1 MYCLPIGNRLLFYS
15 AEQVGESFMQSV
27 PVEHNAASQAAR
39 VPLERML
46 AISLGNALE
55 FYDFMIFSFFAVQIG
70 HAIVPAQFAERGLLL
85 ALATFG
91 VGFFMRPLGAIVI
104 GRYGDRAGR
113 KPAMMWS
120 FGLMGVSILGT
131 ALTPSYAHIGI
142 AAPVLLLC
150 FRLLQGFALG
160 GEVGPITAYAAEA
173 APRGHRARYVSML
186 GTGQGLAVLCSG
198 LIGYALARLL
208 SPGDLDAYG
217 WRIALLLGVLVV
229 PIGLLIRRRLPET
242 MEGAVAEAKGEPA
255 GPSPWRVFFVGLLV
269 VGAGTIAGYALVYLA
284 TYAQDTLKLGARLAF
299 VATIAQ
305 GLGYLGSAYAAGW
318 LGDRF
323 GHRRILVITFTLLL
337 LLVLPAFVLMNR
349 APTAASLF
357 VATAT
362 LSAIHI
368 AAIVCM
374 QAFLVECL
382 TPAVRSGVFAM
393 TYATG
398 VALLGGTT
406 QPILKLLI
414 DATGSAFAPPWY
426 VIAALAIG
434 LLALTQLPGET
445 PRAS

>member
-1 MYCLPIGNRLLFYS
+1 MNSIS
-15 AEQVGESFMQSV
+15 AVERQSYADTGV
-27 PVEHNAASQAAR
+27 
-39 VPLERML
+39 VPLKRMV

-70 HAIVPAQFAERGLLL
+70 HVIVPAQFAERGLLL

-131 ALTPSYAHIGI
+131 ALTPTYAQVGI

-150 FRLLQGFALG
+150 FRLLQGFAIG

-173 APRGHRARYVSML
+173 APHGHRARYVSML
-186 GTGQGLAVLCSG
+186 GTGQGLAVLSSG
-198 LIGYALARLL
+198 LIGYALARRL
-208 SPGDLDAYG
+208 SPADLDSYG
-217 WRIALLLGVLVV
+217 WRVALLLGVLVV
-229 PIGLLIRRRLPET
+229 PIGLLIRSRLPET
-242 MEGAVAEAKGEPA
+242 IDAAVAEAKSEPT
-255 GPSPWRVFFVGLLV
+255 GQSPWRVFFVGLLV
-269 VGAGTIAGYALVYLA
+269 VGAGTIAGYALTYLA

-299 VATIAQ
+299 IAPIAQ
-305 GLGYLGSAYAAGW
+305 GLGYLCSAYVGGW

-323 GHRRILVITFTLLL
+323 GHRRMLVASFTLLL
-337 LLVLPAFVLMNR
+337 VLMLPAFVLINR
-349 APTAASLF
+349 WPTAVSLF
-357 VATAT
+357 LVTAT
-362 LSAIHI
+362 LAIIHI
-368 AAIVCM
+368 SAIVCM
-374 QAFLVECL
+374 QVFLVESL
-382 TPAVRSGVFAM
+382 RPTVRSGVFAM

-406 QPILKLLI
+406 QPVLKLLI

-426 VIAALAIG
+426 VITALAAG
-434 LLALTQLPGET
+434 MLALTQLRDVAGVHTPGVDAPAPTSE
-445 PRAS
+445 RVGA

>member
-1 MYCLPIGNRLLFYS
+1 MNSIS
-15 AEQVGESFMQSV
+15 AVQH
-27 PVEHNAASQAAR
+27 PYPDAAV
-39 VPLERML
+39 VPLKRMV

-70 HAIVPAQFAERGLLL
+70 HVIVPAQFAERGLLL

-120 FGLMGVSILGT
+120 FSLMGVSILGT
-131 ALTPSYAHIGI
+131 ALTPTYAQAGV
-142 AAPVLLLC
+142 AAPLLLLC

-173 APRGHRARYVSML
+173 APHGHRARYVSML

-198 LIGYALARLL
+198 LIGYALARQL
-208 SPGDLDAYG
+208 SPAALDSYG

-229 PIGLLIRRRLPET
+229 PIGLLIRSRLPET
-242 MEGAVAEAKGEPA
+242 IEGAVAEAKRAPA
-255 GPSPWRVFFVGLLV
+255 GQSPWRVFFVGLLV
-269 VGAGTIAGYALVYLA
+269 VGAGTIAGYALTYLA

-305 GLGYLGSAYAAGW
+305 GVGYLCSAYIAGW
-318 LGDRF
+318 FGDRF
-323 GHRRILVITFTLLL
+323 GHRRILVTTLTLLL
-337 LLVLPAFVLMNR
+337 LLMLPAFVVMNR
-349 APTAASLF
+349 WPTAASLF
-357 VATAT
+357 VVTAT
-362 LSAIHI
+362 LAAIHI
-368 AAIVCM
+368 GAIVCM

-382 TPAVRSGVFAM
+382 TPSVRSGVFAM

-406 QPILKLLI
+406 QLILKLLI

-434 LLALTQLPGET
+434 LLALTQLRDT
-445 PRAS
+445 PAEALGAEAQVPRPQGGG

>member
-1 MYCLPIGNRLLFYS
+1 M
-15 AEQVGESFMQSV
+15 
-27 PVEHNAASQAAR
+27 
-39 VPLERML
+39 PLKRML

-70 HAIVPAQFAERGLLL
+70 HAIVPVQFKEQGLLL

-91 VGFFMRPLGAIVI
+91 VGFVTRPLGAVVI

-113 KPAMMWS
+113 KPAMLWS
-120 FGLMGVSILGT
+120 FALMGVSILGT
-131 ALTPSYAHIGI
+131 ALTPSYAHVGV

-150 FRLLQGFALG
+150 FRLLQGFAIG

-173 APRGHRARYVSML
+173 APPGYRARYVSML

-208 SPGDLDAYG
+208 SPADLDSYG

-229 PIGLLIRRRLPET
+229 PIGLLIRSRLPET
-242 MEGAVAEAKGEPA
+242 IADAVAEAKREPP
-255 GPSPWRVFFVGLLV
+255 GQSPWRVFFVGLLV

-299 VATIAQ
+299 IATIAQ
-305 GLGYLGSAYAAGW
+305 GLGYLCSAYAAGW
-318 LGDRF
+318 CGDRF
-323 GHRRILVITFTLLL
+323 GHRRILVITLTLLL
-337 LLVLPAFVLMNR
+337 LLMLPAFVLINR
-349 APTAASLF
+349 VPTAASLF
-357 VATAT
+357 AATAV

-368 AAIVCM
+368 GAIVCM

-382 TPAVRSGVFAM
+382 TPTVRSGVFAM

-414 DATGSAFAPPWY
+414 VTTGSAFAPPWY

-434 LLALTQLPGET
+434 LLALTQLRDT
-445 PRAS
+445 SASARVGP

>member
-1 MYCLPIGNRLLFYS
+1 MTRMPM
-15 AEQVGESFMQSV
+15 EQS
-27 PVEHNAASQAAR
+27 AAR
-39 VPLERML
+39 ATGVPLKRMV
-46 AISLGNALE
+46 AIGVGNALE

-70 HAIVPAQFAERGLLL
+70 HSIVPAQFAEQGLLL

-91 VGFFMRPLGAIVI
+91 VGFFTRPLGAIVI

-131 ALTPSYAHIGI
+131 GLTPSYAHIGV

-150 FRLLQGFALG
+150 FRLIQGFALG
-160 GEVGPITAYAAEA
+160 GEVGPITAYAVEA
-173 APRGHRARYVSML
+173 APAGHRARYVSML
-186 GTGQGLAVLCSG
+186 GTGQGVAVLCSG

-208 SPGDLDAYG
+208 SPADLDSYG

-229 PIGLLIRRRLPET
+229 PIGLLIRSRLPET
-242 MEGAVAEAKGEPA
+242 LESAVTEAKRETA
-255 GPSPWRVFFVGLLV
+255 DQSPWRVFFVGLLV
-269 VGAGTIAGYALVYLA
+269 VGAGTIAGYALTYLS

-305 GLGYLGSAYAAGW
+305 GIGYLCSAYASGW

-323 GHRRILVITFTLLL
+323 GHRRILVVTLTLLL
-337 LLVLPAFVLMNR
+337 LLMLPAFVLINR
-349 APTAASLF
+349 LPTAASLF
-357 VATAT
+357 AATAT
-362 LSAIHI
+362 LAAIHI
-368 AAIVCM
+368 GAIVCM

-382 TPAVRSGVFAM
+382 TPTVRSGVFAM

-406 QPILKLLI
+406 QFILKWLI
-414 DATGSAFAPPWY
+414 RSTGSAFAPPWY

-434 LLALTQLPGET
+434 LLALTQLPTVSGARRSRGPE
-445 PRAS
+445 AA

>member
-1 MYCLPIGNRLLFYS
+1 MTPL
-15 AEQVGESFMQSV
+15 AVK
-27 PVEHNAASQAAR
+27 HNAAPTGGI
-39 VPLERML
+39 VPLKRML

-120 FGLMGVSILGT
+120 FGLMGVGILGT
-131 ALTPSYAHIGI
+131 ALTPSYAHIGV
-142 AAPVLLLC
+142 AAPASLLC
-150 FRLLQGFALG
+150 FRLLQGFAMG

-186 GTGQGLAVLCSG
+186 GTGQGVAVLCSG
-198 LIGYALARLL
+198 LTGYALARLL
-208 SPGDLDAYG
+208 APADMDSYG
-217 WRIALLLGVLVV
+217 WRIALLLGILVV
-229 PIGLLIRRRLPET
+229 PIGLLIRSRLPET
-242 MEGAVAEAKGEPA
+242 FEGAVAEAKHEPA
-255 GPSPWRVFFVGLLV
+255 GHSAWRVFVVGLLV

-284 TYAQDTLKLGARLAF
+284 TYAQDTLKLGASLAF

-305 GLGYLGSAYAAGW
+305 GLGYLCSAYGAGW

-323 GHRRILVITFTLLL
+323 GHRRILVITFTLLFL
-337 LLVLPAFVLMNR
+337 LMLPAFVLLNR
-349 APTAASLF
+349 LPSAASLF
-357 VATAT
+357 AVTAV
-362 LSAIHI
+362 LAAIHI
-368 AAIVCM
+368 GAIVCM

-382 TPAVRSGVFAM
+382 TPTLRSGVFAM

-406 QPILKLLI
+406 PLVLKLLI
-414 DATGSAFAPPWY
+414 DATGSAYAPPWY
-426 VIAALAIG
+426 VIVALAIG
-434 LLALTQLPGET
+434 MAALTQLREAP
-445 PRAS
+445 ASGRTDR

>member
-1 MYCLPIGNRLLFYS
+1 MNSIS
-15 AEQVGESFMQSV
+15 AVQRPDPDAGV
-27 PVEHNAASQAAR
+27 
-39 VPLERML
+39 VPLKRMV

-70 HAIVPAQFAERGLLL
+70 HVIVPTQFAKRGLLL

-131 ALTPSYAHIGI
+131 ALTPTYARVGI

-150 FRLLQGFALG
+150 CRLLQGFAMG

-173 APRGHRARYVSML
+173 APHGHRERYVSML

-198 LIGYALARLL
+198 LIGYALARQL
-208 SPGDLDAYG
+208 SPADLDSYG

-229 PIGLLIRRRLPET
+229 PIGLLIRSRLPET
-242 MEGAVAEAKGEPA
+242 MGSAVAEAQREPA
-255 GPSPWRVFFVGLLV
+255 GQSPWRVFFVGLLV
-269 VGAGTIAGYALVYLA
+269 VGAGTIAGYALTYLA

-305 GLGYLGSAYAAGW
+305 GLGYLCSAYAAGW
-318 LGDRF
+318 FGDRF
-323 GHRRILVITFTLLL
+323 GHRRILVITMTLLL
-337 LLVLPAFVLMNR
+337 LLMLPAFVLMNR
-349 APTAASLF
+349 WPTAASLF
-357 VATAT
+357 VVTAT
-362 LSAIHI
+362 LAAIHI

-382 TPAVRSGVFAM
+382 TPTVRSGVFAM

-406 QPILKLLI
+406 QLILKLLI
-414 DATGSAFAPPWY
+414 DATGSAFAPAWY

-434 LLALTQLPGET
+434 MLALTQLRDAPGVAT
-445 PRAS
+445 PGVDARAAKPQSAG

>member
-1 MYCLPIGNRLLFYS
+1 MNSIS
-15 AEQVGESFMQSV
+15 AVQRPDPDAGV
-27 PVEHNAASQAAR
+27 
-39 VPLERML
+39 VPLKRMV

-70 HAIVPAQFAERGLLL
+70 HVIVPTQFAKRGLLL

-131 ALTPSYAHIGI
+131 ALTPTYARVGI

-150 FRLLQGFALG
+150 CRLLQGFAMG

-173 APRGHRARYVSML
+173 APHGHRARYVSML

-198 LIGYALARLL
+198 LIGYALARQL
-208 SPGDLDAYG
+208 SPADLDSYG

-229 PIGLLIRRRLPET
+229 PIGLLIRSRLPET
-242 MEGAVAEAKGEPA
+242 IDAAVAEAKREPA
-255 GPSPWRVFFVGLLV
+255 GQSPWRVFFVGLLV

-305 GLGYLGSAYAAGW
+305 GLGYLCSAYAAGW
-318 LGDRF
+318 FGDRF

-337 LLVLPAFVLMNR
+337 LLMLPAFVLMNR
-349 APTAASLF
+349 WPTAASLF
-357 VATAT
+357 MVTAT

-368 AAIVCM
+368 GAIVCM

-382 TPAVRSGVFAM
+382 TPTVRSGVFAM

-406 QPILKLLI
+406 QLILKLLI
-414 DATGSAFAPPWY
+414 DATGSAFAPAWY

-434 LLALTQLPGET
+434 MLALTQLRDAPGVAT
-445 PRAS
+445 PGVDARAAKPQSAG

>member
-1 MYCLPIGNRLLFYS
+1 MNSNFAVERQFY
-15 AEQVGESFMQSV
+15 ADTGV
-27 PVEHNAASQAAR
+27 
-39 VPLERML
+39 VPLKRMV

-70 HAIVPAQFAERGLLL
+70 HVIVPPQFAKRGLLL

-131 ALTPSYAHIGI
+131 ALTPTYTHVGI

-150 FRLLQGFALG
+150 FRLLQGFAIG

-173 APRGHRARYVSML
+173 APHGHRARYVSML

-198 LIGYALARLL
+198 LIGYALARRL
-208 SPGDLDAYG
+208 SPAGLDSYG
-217 WRIALLLGVLVV
+217 WRVALLLGVLVV
-229 PIGLLIRRRLPET
+229 PIGLLIRSRLPET
-242 MEGAVAEAKGEPA
+242 MDAAVAEAKREPT
-255 GPSPWRVFFVGLLV
+255 GQSPWRVFFVGLLV
-269 VGAGTIAGYALVYLA
+269 VGAGTIAGYALTYLA

-299 VATIAQ
+299 IAPIAQ
-305 GLGYLGSAYAAGW
+305 GLGYLCSAYAGGW

-323 GHRRILVITFTLLL
+323 GHRRMLVATFTLLL
-337 LLVLPAFVLMNR
+337 VLMLPAFVLINR
-349 APTAASLF
+349 WPTAASLF
-357 VATAT
+357 LVTAT
-362 LSAIHI
+362 LASIHI
-368 AAIVCM
+368 SAIVCM
-374 QAFLVECL
+374 QVFLVESL
-382 TPAVRSGVFAM
+382 RPTVRSGVFAM

-406 QPILKLLI
+406 QPVLKLLI

-426 VIAALAIG
+426 VIIALAAG
-434 LLALTQLPGET
+434 MLALTQL
-445 PRAS
+445 RAPVSGRVGG